1 MNGRLLRLIG
11 QSVEKA
17 MLRSHKIERMNLFS
31 PLTLPNGTS
40 VPNRLAKAAME
51 ENLCDADHAPSEA
64 LLRLYQAWADGG
76 AGLILTGNVMVDHR
90 AMTGPGGVVLEND
103 KHLDRFKQWAQVAR
117 SGGAQV
123 WMQISHPGRQ
133 MMASMGQE
141 TWSASAVPLDMGKL
155 SNQFSVPKAMT
166 TADIEEVQQRF
177 VRTAQLAEQAGFNG
191 VQIHGAHG
199 YLLSQ
204 FLSPISNQRQDAWG
218 GSIDNRARLLVDIV
232 KAVRAVVSPQFS
244 VSVKLNS
251 ADFQR
256 GGFSPEDAQQV
267 LMRLNGLRVDVVEL
281 SGGSY
286 EAPAMQGQARDGRTL
301 AREAYFLE
309 FAQNMLKTAQ
319 MPLMM
324 TGGIRRKAV
333 AEKVLASGVALVGI
347 ATALA
352 IDPALPKVWQA
363 GHDVAPELTPITW
376 KNKMMASLSTMARVK
391 YQLKKLSRGQA
402 TNPRISPLWALVAQQ
417 IKTARQTKQY
427 RLWVANR

>member
-1 MNGRLLRLIG
+1 
-11 QSVEKA
+11 
-17 MLRSHKIERMNLFS
+17 MNLFT
-31 PLTLPNGTS
+31 PLTLPNGTRI
-40 VPNRLAKAAME
+40 PNRMAKAAME
-51 ENLCDADHAPSEA
+51 ENMCDSNHAPSEG
-64 LLRLYQAWADGG
+64 LLQLYKAWADGG
-76 AGLILTGNVMVDHR
+76 SGLILTGNVMVDRR
-90 AMTGPGGVVLEND
+90 AMTGPGGVVLED
-103 KHLDRFKQWAQVAR
+103 DRHLDRFKQWAKVAQ

-133 MMASMGQE
+133 MLAALGQA

-155 SNQFSVPKAMT
+155 SSKFSVPKAMGM
-166 TADIEEVQQRF
+166 ADIADIQQRF

-191 VQIHGAHG
+191 VQIHAAHG

-204 FLSPISNQRQDAWG
+204 FLSPVSNHRQDNWG
-218 GSIDNRARLLVDIV
+218 GNIDNRARLLVDIV
-232 KAVRAVVSPQFS
+232 KAVRGVVSDQFV

-267 LMRLNGLRVDVVEL
+267 VHMLNALKVDVVEL

-309 FAQNMLKTAQ
+309 FAQNMMAIAQ
-319 MPLMM
+319 MPLMV

-333 AEKVLASGVALVGI
+333 AEGVIHAGVSLVGM

-352 IDPALPKVWQA
+352 LNPSLPLAWRE
-363 GHDVAPELTPITW
+363 GLDLAPTLTPITW
-376 KNKMMASLSTMARVK
+376 KNKVMASLATMARVK
-391 YQLKKLSRGQA
+391 HQLKRLSLGQS
-402 TNPRISPLWALVAQQ
+402 TDPSISPLWALVSQQ
-417 IKTARQTKQY
+417 WMTARQAKAY
-427 RLWVANR
+427 RKWISSSN

>member
-1 MNGRLLRLIG
+1 
-11 QSVEKA
+11 
-17 MLRSHKIERMNLFS
+17 MNLFT
-31 PLTLPNGTS
+31 PLTLPNGTRI
-40 VPNRLAKAAME
+40 PNRMAKAAME
-51 ENLCDADHAPSEA
+51 ENMCDSNHAPSEG
-64 LLRLYQAWADGG
+64 LLQLYKAWADGG
-76 AGLILTGNVMVDHR
+76 SGLILTGNVMVDRR
-90 AMTGPGGVVLEND
+90 AMTGPGGVVLED
-103 KHLDRFKQWAQVAR
+103 DRHLDRFKQWAKVAQ

-133 MMASMGQE
+133 MLAALGQA

-155 SNQFSVPKAMT
+155 SSKFSVPKAMGM
-166 TADIEEVQQRF
+166 ADIADIQQRF

-191 VQIHGAHG
+191 VQIHAAHG

-204 FLSPISNQRQDAWG
+204 FLSPVSNHRQDNWG
-218 GSIDNRARLLVDIV
+218 GNIDNRARLLVDIV
-232 KAVRAVVSPQFS
+232 KAVRGVVSEQFV

-267 LMRLNGLRVDVVEL
+267 VHMLNALKVDVVEL

-309 FAQNMLKTAQ
+309 FAQNMMAIAQ
-319 MPLMM
+319 MPLMV

-333 AEKVLASGVALVGI
+333 AEGVIHAGVSLVGM

-352 IDPALPKVWQA
+352 LNPSLPLAWRE
-363 GHDVAPELTPITW
+363 GLDLAPTLTPITW
-376 KNKMMASLSTMARVK
+376 KNKVMASLATMARVK
-391 YQLKKLSRGQA
+391 HQLKRLSLGQS
-402 TNPRISPLWALVAQQ
+402 TDPSISPLWALVSQQ
-417 IKTARQTKQY
+417 WTTARQAKAY
-427 RLWVANR
+427 RKWISSSN